1 MAGVGASARADMAR
15 APIARADTG
24 ARPCHAA
31 PVPCDTI
38 AATTDGDSRH
48 PAPAAP
54 TRLEVAI
61 RLVLALGVAYQ
72 RGFVR
77 RGLAGEALRTIVGV
91 GPRSRPSTSSRT

>member
-1 MAGVGASARADMAR
+1 M
-15 APIARADTG
+15 
-24 ARPCHAA
+24 
-31 PVPCDTI
+31 PCDTI

-72 RGFVR
+72 HGFVR

-91 GPRSRPSTSSRT
+91 GPRSRPSTSSRTWWPNFVNDAIAGARLLFDIPQ